1 VRLLVI
7 LFSEMY
13 ISVMRTVIPSALPL
27 FRSELQLRILAH
39 IFEEGAPV
47 AARDLVE
54 SLQAPPASVHRELTR
69 ARAAG
74 IIVREAVGRTQLY
87 TPATD
92 SPLYEPLRDLL
103 KKTVGV
109 DAELQAALAEE
120 PNVVA
125 AAVHG
130 SYARGTGVRPQSD
143 IDLLVIGDVDYRRLR
158 KRLRD
163 VERHTGRRVDP
174 VIYSTD
180 EARTLYRAG
189 NGFIKGVLEGP
200 RIDIV
205 GNVADVIAP

>member
-1 VRLLVI
+1 
-7 LFSEMY
+7 
-13 ISVMRTVIPSALPL
+13 MRTSVPSVLPL

-39 IFEEGAPV
+39 IFERGGPVTSRELIDSLEAP
-47 AARDLVE
+47 A
-54 SLQAPPASVHRELTR
+54 ASVHRELTR
-69 ARAAG
+69 ARDAG
-74 IIVREAVGRTQLY
+74 VIVREAVGRTQLY
-87 TPATD
+87 RPATD

-103 KKTVGV
+103 KRTVGV
-109 DAELQAALAEE
+109 DAELHAALTGE

-130 SYARGTGVRPQSD
+130 SYARGTGLTPQSD

-174 VIYSTD
+174 VIYSTA
-180 EARTLYRAG
+180 EARGLYRKG

-200 RIDIV
+200 RTDII
-205 GNVADVIAP
+205 GNVAEAVTG